1 MISNDKVEQVTRI
14 VRNRLAGK
22 DTDPIIVWLETVDA
36 CKSLR
41 VRDKHLQEVYES
53 VHSRLE

>member
-1 MISNDKVEQVTRI
+1 MISNDKLKQIIEI
-14 VRNRLAGK
+14 VRGRLAGK

-36 CKSLR
+36 CRFLN
-41 VRDKHLQEVYES
+41 VRQKHIQEVYES